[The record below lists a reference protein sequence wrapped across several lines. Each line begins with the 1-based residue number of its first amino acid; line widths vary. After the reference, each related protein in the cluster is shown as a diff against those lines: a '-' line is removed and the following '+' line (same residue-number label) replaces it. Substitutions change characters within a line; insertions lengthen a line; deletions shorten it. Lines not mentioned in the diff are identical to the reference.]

1 MINVTKTAMRA
12 DMYGYRVA
20 KILFD
25 GAWLFIFLEGG
36 RTCDTLSCGEGFK
49 TKGPYSKPSH
59 VPLSQ
64 K

>member
-1 MINVTKTAMRA
+1 MINVTQTAMRA

-36 RTCDTLSCGEGFK
+36 RTCDTMSCGEGFK
-49 TKGPYSKPSH
+49 TKGP
-59 VPLSQ
+59 
-64 K
+64 